1 MYIVDLLPTVKTR
14 GEEDETSPVGKE
26 KALHFIHFLHR

>member
-1 MYIVDLLPTVKTR
+1 MYIVDLLPTVKTW
-14 GEEDETSPVGKE
+14 EEDETSPVGKE